1 MERTMTDEGARRLR
15 GRAPLPVDPQ
25 KPIAVKR
32 DVHELV
38 VDVEAARFAAAF
50 RDVVTDPESTFGL
63 IRVKRPAE
71 RMGRDFAVGERFQGC
86 FSLELAAGRRLPWLA
101 RLLAKRGPQ
110 KLVTWIEDQ
119 MLSNYAEVVS
129 IEARPG
135 DVHVL
140 VYRYLEG
147 TPIAGSSEFVIEP
160 AGPGRCRVRQI
171 FEYQEVNALALGT
184 FQSIGLKWHDGVVK
198 MEIEKAAARAGGRVI
213 EDTIPESYR

>member
-1 MERTMTDEGARRLR
+1 
-15 GRAPLPVDPQ
+15 VDPQ

-171 FEYQEVNALALGT
+171 FEYQEGNAFALGT
-184 FQSIGLKWHDGVVK
+184 VQSIRLKWHAGVVK
-198 MEIEKAAARAGGRVI
+198 MDIEKAASRPGGRAT
-213 EDTIPESYR
+213 EHTM

>member
-63 IRVKRPAE
+63 IRVKRPAD
-71 RMGRDFAVGERFQGC
+71 RMGRDFEVGERFQGC
-86 FSLELAAGRRLPWLA
+86 FSLELAARRLSPWLA
-101 RLLAKRGPQ
+101 RVLRLPGARQVVG
-110 KLVTWIEDQ
+110 WIEDQ

-129 IEARPG
+129 IEERPG
-135 DVHVL
+135 NVYVL
-140 VYRYLEG
+140 EYRYLTG
-147 TPIAGSSEFVIEP
+147 TPIAGSSVFVIEP
-160 AGPGRCRVRQI
+160 AGP
-171 FEYQEVNALALGT
+171 
-184 FQSIGLKWHDGVVK
+184 
-198 MEIEKAAARAGGRVI
+198 
-213 EDTIPESYR
+213 

>member
-119 MLSNYAEVVS
+119 MLSNYAEV
-129 IEARPG
+129 
-135 DVHVL
+135 
-140 VYRYLEG
+140 
-147 TPIAGSSEFVIEP
+147 
-160 AGPGRCRVRQI
+160 
-171 FEYQEVNALALGT
+171 
-184 FQSIGLKWHDGVVK
+184 
-198 MEIEKAAARAGGRVI
+198 
-213 EDTIPESYR
+213 